1 MKNVWTLFIVLVFA
15 SCATSGN
22 PSIQDESITKNI
34 IAGKTTKAEVT
45 ELLGPPNLTYE
56 ANEDG
61 KPIEIWSYAFTA
73 IESNPALYIPVV
85 GLLALTSEDAITS
98 HTKGFSVS
106 FNEQGS
112 VKKVARIDYAEHT
125 GGVD

>member
-1 MKNVWTLFIVLVFA
+1 MRNVWTLFIVMVV
-15 SCATSGN
+15 SGCATSGN
-22 PSIQDESITKNI
+22 PSIQDGNVTKQI

-56 ANEDG
+56 ADEEG
-61 KPIEIWSYAFTA
+61 IPVEIWSYAFTS

-98 HTKGFSVS
+98 RTKGFSVS
-106 FNEQGS
+106 FNEQDT
-112 VKKVARIDYAEHT
+112 VKKVARIDYADHT
-125 GGVD
+125 GGVE